1 MSSDNDS
8 KLKEKD
14 AITQYNLALSYE
26 KEKDFK
32 KAFNWECY
40 ELGRGVKK
48 DEIKA
53 FEYYQRSAKQGYFGA
68 KFLLGYCHING
79 IGTKINKEKGFKLYD
94 EAAAR
99 KDGDAENVGISDLD
113 KVNCWY
119 HEAANDDNKVA
130 LYHLGEF
137 YELGKGVDKNLTRAL
152 EFYKASA
159 NKGYLDAQ
167 YKMGYFYDHGIVV
180 DVDKVMA
187 SDLYQIT
194 ADEGNSDAQI
204 ALAHKYEQGDGV
216 ELNINNAIYWYMR
229 ALDNGRQEVK
239 PNHKEVNDVISQD
252 FYELGVGIFHKRKI
266 ARLIK
271 IWEETIVEAE
281 LDALLILGAGSFG

>member
-32 KAFNWECY
+32 KAFNCY
-40 ELGRGVKK
+40 LKS
-48 DEIKA
+48 A
-53 FEYYQRSAKQGYFGA
+53 EYGYKNA
-68 KFLLGYCHING
+68 QYKLAILY
-79 IGTKINKEKGFKLYD
+79 EKG
-94 EAAAR
+94 EGTQMNMAAAR

-167 YKMGYFYDHGIVV
+167 YKMGYFYDHGIV
-180 DVDKVMA
+180 
-187 SDLYQIT
+187 SFRQW
-194 ADEGNSDAQI
+194 SP
-204 ALAHKYEQGDGV
+204 GD
-216 ELNINNAIYWYMR
+216 
-229 ALDNGRQEVK
+229 
-239 PNHKEVNDVISQD
+239 HKEVNDVISQD